1 MMIGPMMVVVDEIP
15 SVDVLLGMDVIRF
28 GKFTIE
34 RKPDG
39 GTLFTFDM
47 NV

>member
-1 MMIGPMMVVVDEIP
+1 
-15 SVDVLLGMDVIRF
+15 VDVLLGMDVISS

-34 RKPDG
+34 RKADG

-47 NV
+47 NL